1 MESNSTKAS
10 TAAKNRYNAKVYDS
24 LRIVVKKGRKAKIQA
39 HAEARGESLNAFVGR
54 AISETMERDRQ
65 QEKGVTKR
73 DTPAAQPG
81 DTTKG

>member
-24 LRIVVKKGRKAKIQA
+24 LRIVVKKGRKAEIQA

-54 AISETMERDRQ
+54 AISETMERD
-65 QEKGVTKR
+65 KGAAPIQG
-73 DTPAAQPG
+73 TPAAQPG
-81 DTTKG
+81 DTAKG